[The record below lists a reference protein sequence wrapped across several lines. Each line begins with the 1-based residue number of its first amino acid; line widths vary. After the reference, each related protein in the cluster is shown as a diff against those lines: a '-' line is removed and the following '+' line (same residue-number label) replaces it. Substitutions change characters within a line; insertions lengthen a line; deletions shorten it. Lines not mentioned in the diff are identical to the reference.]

1 VGVFGKGVIKGK
13 VIGLEKVALERME
26 EGIVV

>member
-1 VGVFGKGVIKGK
+1 VGIFGKGVIKGK
-13 VIGLEKVALERME
+13 VIGLEKVVLERME